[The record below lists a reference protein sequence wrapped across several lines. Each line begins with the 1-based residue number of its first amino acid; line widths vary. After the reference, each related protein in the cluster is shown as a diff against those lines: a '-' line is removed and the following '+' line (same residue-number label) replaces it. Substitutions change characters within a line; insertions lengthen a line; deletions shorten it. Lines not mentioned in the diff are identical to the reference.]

1 MEIHTR
7 KYNATLVA
15 YNRGM
20 RNTVIAT
27 SILALLFPFVSFAFP
42 FGGQASL
49 VHFCYNNAIIAYVGA
64 PRGGVFVWTPSTKTY
79 QNGAP
84 THSGQWLLGLAGAPY
99 YCIYTILPIDVR
111 AGSIITMLG
120 TSQ

>member
-1 MEIHTR
+1 MG
-7 KYNATLVA
+7 YSATAVA
-15 YNRGM
+15 YTM
-20 RNTVIAT
+20 TMHKTVIV
-27 SILALLFPFVSFAFP
+27 SSVVALLFPFISFAFP

-49 VHFCYNNAIIAYVGA
+49 VHVCYNNAIIAYVGA
-64 PRGGVFVWTPSTKTY
+64 PRGGVFIWTPSTKTY

-99 YCIYTILPIDVR
+99 YCIYSILPIDVR
-111 AGSIITMLG
+111 AGSMITMLG